1 MMIRN
6 EGSSSI
12 LFSKW
17 EKFLPK
23 KKREKKWW
31 KGEKKIL
38 KDNETKSERKI
49 SNQRLEQK
57 DQETIG
63 KWYLRYSTRRAIHM
77 AALQTRKLVGLTVGL
92 PVSVRCILTL
102 FARHFLAMCP
112 CSVCVPTFYS
122 PLPSP
127 LPPSSC
133 IRIHIYIF
141 PRVSQPTTP
150 LWYPDEFFFFLTHR
164 LVLPPFA
171 FCLLFLCR
179 FRCLI
184 YFKRFKRILY
194 SLVPSSSILVS
205 YSNCLNFVGLPPI
218 ENVVFCFLRGRRKR
232 WTDTTSSNQFPSS
245 IIFIDSIDF
254 NSSKVFS
261 EKNMRCSH
269 AQLMKF

>member
-1 MMIRN
+1 MIRN

-127 LPPSSC
+127 LPSSC
-133 IRIHIYIF
+133 VYAYIYTSSQESVNLLPLFDTQTNFFSLWPIVSF
-141 PRVSQPTTP
+141 SPRLRFACCFCVVLDAWFISNVSNVFYIPWSP
-150 LWYPDEFFFFLTHR
+150 RRPFWYPTRIVWISLAFLPLKT
-164 LVLPPFA
+164 
-171 FCLLFLCR
+171 LCSVFWVEEENDGQTR
-179 FRCLI
+179 R
-184 YFKRFKRILY
+184 RRI
-194 SLVPSSSILVS
+194 SFP
-205 YSNCLNFVGLPPI
+205 
-218 ENVVFCFLRGRRKR
+218 VV
-232 WTDTTSSNQFPSS
+232 
-245 IIFIDSIDF
+245 
-254 NSSKVFS
+254 
-261 EKNMRCSH
+261 
-269 AQLMKF
+269 